1 MTQDNNDVIDL
12 PSNASLAQAGSN
24 AIYNKITDPLDAI
37 QKMGEMI
44 AGSGMFGCSKV
55 EQGCVLA
62 MTCLAEGKAPLELA
76 KTYHIIEG
84 KLTMRSDAMLG
95 RFLTSGGKVKWLVRT
110 NDEVRGMWSHDGNE
124 IEIGCTVEEMKT
136 NGVALSGK
144 GGLKDN
150 WRKFPRQMLTARC
163 ISEAVRL
170 LAPQIVSGIYT
181 PEEVQD
187 FNSPAPQQA
196 QIAHQPAERPR
207 LNPNRMNVIEAP
219 QPAKAEVV
227 DPRAEVIA
235 RLTDLLDKYEP
246 NATAYLKEKKYI
258 RNGQTYRDL
267 DAITAQRILGNPA
280 KIIGIL
286 EGLNG

>member
-1 MTQDNNDVIDL
+1 MNNDNDSVIDL
-12 PSNASLAQAGSN
+12 PSNAVPATTAGSN
-24 AIYNKITDPLDAI
+24 AIYNKISDPLDAI

-110 NDEVRGMWSHDGNE
+110 NEEVRAMWMHDGNE
-124 IEIGCTVEEMKT
+124 IEIGCTVEEMKA

-187 FNSPAPQQA
+187 FGSNTPQIPTQ
-196 QIAHQPAERPR
+196 QAERPR
-207 LNPNRMNVIEAP
+207 LSGNRTNVIEPP
-219 QPAKAEVV
+219 QPTKPEVV
-227 DPRAEVIA
+227 DPQAEVVA
-235 RLTDLLDKYEP
+235 RLSDLLQKYEP
-246 NATAYLKEKKYI
+246 NASAYLIEKKYI
-258 RNGQTYRDL
+258 REGQTYKSL

>member
-1 MTQDNNDVIDL
+1 MNNDNDSVIDL
-12 PSNASLAQAGSN
+12 PSNAVSATTAGSN
-24 AIYNKITDPLDAI
+24 AIYNKISDPLDAI

-110 NDEVRGMWSHDGNE
+110 NEEVRAMWMHDGNE
-124 IEIGCTVEEMKT
+124 IEIGCTVEEMKA

-187 FNSPAPQQA
+187 FGSNTPQIPTQ
-196 QIAHQPAERPR
+196 QAERPR
-207 LNPNRMNVIEAP
+207 LSGSRTNVIEPP
-219 QPAKAEVV
+219 QPAKPEVV
-227 DPRAEVIA
+227 DPQAEVVA
-235 RLTDLLDKYEP
+235 RLSDLLQKYEP
-246 NATAYLKEKKYI
+246 NASAYLIEKKYI
-258 RNGQTYRDL
+258 REGQTYKSL

>member
-1 MTQDNNDVIDL
+1 MNNDNDSVIDL
-12 PSNASLAQAGSN
+12 PSNAVPATTAGSN
-24 AIYNKITDPLDAI
+24 AIYNKISDPLDAI

-110 NDEVRGMWSHDGNE
+110 NEEVRAMWMHDGNE
-124 IEIGCTVEEMKT
+124 IEIGCTVEEMKA

-187 FNSPAPQQA
+187 FGSNTPQIPTQ
-196 QIAHQPAERPR
+196 QAERPR
-207 LNPNRMNVIEAP
+207 LSGSRTNVIEPP
-219 QPAKAEVV
+219 QPAKPEVV
-227 DPRAEVIA
+227 DPQAEVVA
-235 RLTDLLDKYEP
+235 RLSDLLQKYEP
-246 NATAYLKEKKYI
+246 NASAYLIEKKYI
-258 RNGQTYRDL
+258 REGQTYKSL

>member
-1 MTQDNNDVIDL
+1 MNNDNDSVIDL
-12 PSNASLAQAGSN
+12 PSNAVPATTAGSN
-24 AIYNKITDPLDAI
+24 AIYNKISDPLDAI

-110 NDEVRGMWSHDGNE
+110 NEEVRAMWMHDGNE
-124 IEIGCTVEEMKT
+124 IEIGCTVEEMKA

-187 FNSPAPQQA
+187 FGSNTPQIPTQ
-196 QIAHQPAERPR
+196 QAERPR
-207 LNPNRMNVIEAP
+207 LSGNRTNVIEPP
-219 QPAKAEVV
+219 QPAKPEVV
-227 DPRAEVIA
+227 DPQAEVVA
-235 RLTDLLDKYEP
+235 RLSDLLQKYEP
-246 NATAYLKEKKYI
+246 NASAYLIEKKYI
-258 RNGQTYRDL
+258 REGQTYKSL